1 MAKVVSDQ
9 FSKDENV
16 CSCLKGNQIR
26 PENATTTRTR
36 S

>member
-1 MAKVVSDQ
+1 VSDQ
-9 FSKDENV
+9 LSKDENV
-16 CSCLKGNQIR
+16 GSCLKGNQIR

>member
-1 MAKVVSDQ
+1 VSDQ

-16 CSCLKGNQIR
+16 GSCLKGNQIR